1 MRRLRRAKKR
11 KRNRM
16 KTRYSGAVLFVT
28 VMCSL
33 FFMAEASASQDLI
46 YKGPK
51 GKKTLLPDEK
61 AQGTFVKPGEG
72 LSEDYVYDPT
82 GKTDPFQS
90 FIAEQEAVEEK
101 KKRKPRTYLETLD
114 LSQLDLVAIILS
126 QNGNWAMVRDSKG
139 VGHVIKKGTA
149 IGLNEGVVHVI
160 NEKEVIVREKHK
172 DLRTGQVKVKDTP
185 KKLLSLQ

>member
-1 MRRLRRAKKR
+1 MKSLRRAKKR

-16 KTRYSGAVLFVT
+16 KTRYSGGVFFLT

-33 FFMAEASASQDLI
+33 FFIAGAFASQELI

-51 GKKTLLPDEK
+51 GKKDLLPDK
-61 AQGTFVKPGEG
+61 KSQDTFVQPMEG
-72 LSEDYVYDPT
+72 LSEGYVYDPK
-82 GKTDPFQS
+82 GKTDPFKS
-90 FIAEQEAVEEK
+90 FIAEQESVEEK